1 MNCVLLINVNTTREN
16 CVPVQLQH
24 VDVGDKSK
32 VTLHLVGGD
41 SFEVHH
47 PADHGVFFVLESAI
61 EQLTHL
67 CASGLFPSRIPGLYK
82 RILQGEVV
90 WTYKQFLLDRS
101 ANGINFVN
109 LKLLCLV
116 DPVEHARAKN

>member
-32 VTLHLVGGD
+32 VTLNLVCGD
-41 SFEVHH
+41 SFKVHH

-61 EQLTHL
+61 EQLTHF
-67 CASGLFPSRIPGLYK
+67 CASGFFPSWIPGLYK
-82 RILQGEVV
+82 RILQCEVV
-90 WTYKQFLLDRS
+90 WTYKQFLLERS
-101 ANGINFVN
+101 TNGINFVN